1 MVIDHADNGHTQ
13 IAPDAERDA
22 EPQARQ
28 DGDDVPPW
36 QAKASAIHDR
46 QLLLLNQFRPS
57 LCRKLN
63 SFSIGLPLLDQP
75 EASGRD
81 SGKNKQVNN
90 EVYMR
95 RYGFLTQLAGD
106 YVANRYYRQNSQR
119 YQIIYS

>member
-1 MVIDHADNGHTQ
+1 MVVDHAHNSHTQ

-36 QAKASAIHDR
+36 QAEASAIHDW
-46 QLLLLNQFRPS
+46 QLLLLDQFRAS

-81 SGKNKQVNN
+81 SGKSKEVNI

-95 RYGFLTQLAGD
+95 RYGFLTQLVGD
-106 YVANRYYRQNSQR
+106 YVAKSN
-119 YQIIYS
+119 

>member
-1 MVIDHADNGHTQ
+1 MVIDHADNGHAQ

-28 DGDDVPPW
+28 DGNDVSPW
-36 QAKASAIHDR
+36 QAKASAIHNR
-46 QLLLLNQFRPS
+46 QLLLLNQFRAS

-81 SGKNKQVNN
+81 SGKSKQVNI
-90 EVYMR
+90 EVYMC
-95 RYGFLTQLAGD
+95 RYGFLTQLAED
-106 YVANRYYRQNSQR
+106 YVANSK
-119 YQIIYS
+119 IPKDIK